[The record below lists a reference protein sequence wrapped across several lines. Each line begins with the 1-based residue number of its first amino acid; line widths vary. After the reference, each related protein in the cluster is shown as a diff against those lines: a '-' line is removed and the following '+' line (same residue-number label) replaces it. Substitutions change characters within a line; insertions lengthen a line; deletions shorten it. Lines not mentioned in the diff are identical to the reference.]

1 MRPVTRQGCTQGEPY
16 ESKRNKQE
24 IIMRTTKTIAL
35 FAAMAATVFT
45 FAQCTGSKENKTEA
59 PAAETTATTDSI
71 AAEVKEEKPS
81 LKIAYV
87 EYETL
92 MTKYEFAVDIN
103 KEMMRKE
110 KNITNTIEG
119 KGKSLQAE
127 QAEFTRKYQNN
138 VFATPE
144 RAQEEYD
151 RIAKQEQDIIKL
163 QQNLIAEYE
172 KEQIAKNKAMRDS
185 ITNFIKEYNATKGY
199 DFILTRVG
207 DEILYA
213 NEAYDITEEIVEGLN
228 QRYKGTTGK

>member
-1 MRPVTRQGCTQGEPY
+1 
-16 ESKRNKQE
+16 
-24 IIMRTTKTIAL
+24 MRTTKTIAL
-35 FAAMAATVFT
+35 FAAMAAAIFT
-45 FAQCTGSKENKTEA
+45 FTQCNTGSKENKAET
-59 PAAETTATTDSI
+59 PATETTAATDTT
-71 AAEVKEEKPS
+71 ATEVKEEKPS

-92 MTKYEFAVDIN
+92 MTKYAFAVDIN

>member
-1 MRPVTRQGCTQGEPY
+1 
-16 ESKRNKQE
+16 
-24 IIMRTTKTIAL
+24 MRTTKTIAL

-45 FAQCTGSKENKTEA
+45 FAQCTGSKENKAET
-59 PAAETTATTDSI
+59 PATETTAATDTT
-71 AAEVKEEKPS
+71 ATEVKEEKPS

-92 MTKYEFAVDIN
+92 MTKYAFAVDIN

-172 KEQIAKNKAMRDS
+172 KEQILCMSVLWFCYSNNSRRG
-185 ITNFIKEYNATKGY
+185 NFLLRKE
-199 DFILTRVG
+199 
-207 DEILYA
+207 
-213 NEAYDITEEIVEGLN
+213 
-228 QRYKGTTGK
+228 TGMDGAG